1 MAIEKIKLNTLGTKE
16 HEIKYVPYGNVV
28 IEVKTSLPYEEI
40 IDLIQWAI
48 NYTMGDRTFISEP
61 LKRIMAD
68 LAIIKGFTNLDVD
81 RIEMN
86 DCSASEV
93 YEMYDIVKST
103 VLDLIKEN
111 IDEEQLKFFNDGF
124 EKTLDSLIIYS
135 NSAAGILE
143 KIQNDK
149 MAQTMQ
155 IDAFKD
161 FLENDKDTDRLISI
175 FKMMGLDTSELAA
188 PKVEIPKREIP
199 QGTNK

>member
-1 MAIEKIKLNTLGTKE
+1 MAIEKIKLNTLGVKE
-16 HEIKYVPYGNVV
+16 YEIKYVPYGNIV

-40 IDLIQWAI
+40 MDLIQWAI

-111 IDEEQLKFFNDGF
+111 IDKEQLKFFNDCF
-124 EKTLDSLIIYS
+124 EETLNSLIAYS

-149 MAQTMQ
+149 MAQIMQ

-161 FLENDKDTDRLISI
+161 FLENDKDTDKLVSI
-175 FKMMGLDTSELAA
+175 FKMMGLDTSELET
-188 PKVEIPKREIP
+188 PKTEIPKREIP
-199 QGTNK
+199 QGDNK

>member
-1 MAIEKIKLNTLGTKE
+1 MAIEKIKLNTLGVKE
-16 HEIKYVPYGNVV
+16 HEIKYVPYGNIV

-40 IDLIQWAI
+40 MDLIQWAI

-111 IDEEQLKFFNDGF
+111 IDKEQLKFFNDCF
-124 EKTLDSLIIYS
+124 EKTLDSLIVYS

-149 MAQTMQ
+149 MAQIMQ

-161 FLENDKDTDRLISI
+161 FLENDKDTDKLVSI
-175 FKMMGLDTSELAA
+175 FKMMGLDTSELEA
-188 PKVEIPKREIP
+188 PKTEIPKREIP
-199 QGTNK
+199 QGDNK

>member
-1 MAIEKIKLNTLGTKE
+1 MAIEKIKLNTLGVKE
-16 HEIKYVPYGNVV
+16 HEIKYVPYGNIV

-40 IDLIQWAI
+40 MDLIQWAI

-111 IDEEQLKFFNDGF
+111 IDKEQLKFFNDCF

-155 IDAFKD
+155 IDTFKD

-188 PKVEIPKREIP
+188 PKVEIP
-199 QGTNK
+199 QGANK

>member
-1 MAIEKIKLNTLGTKE
+1 MAIEKIKLNTLGIKD
-16 HEIKYVPYGNVV
+16 HEIKYVPYGNIV

-40 IDLIQWAI
+40 MDLIQWAI

-111 IDEEQLKFFNDGF
+111 IDGEQLKFFNDCF

-175 FKMMGLDTSELAA
+175 FKMMGLDTDGLAA
-188 PKVEIPKREIP
+188 SGVEIPEREIP
-199 QGTNK
+199 QGANK

>member
-1 MAIEKIKLNTLGTKE
+1 MAIEKIKLNTLGIKD
-16 HEIKYVPYGNVV
+16 HEIKYVPYGNIV

-40 IDLIQWAI
+40 MDLIQWAI

-111 IDEEQLKFFNDGF
+111 IDGEQLKFFNDCF

-175 FKMMGLDTSELAA
+175 FKMMGLDTDGLAA
-188 PKVEIPKREIP
+188 SNVEIPEREIP
-199 QGTNK
+199 QGANK

>member
-1 MAIEKIKLNTLGTKE
+1 MAIEKIKLNTLGIKD
-16 HEIKYVPYGNVV
+16 HEIKYVSYGNIV

-40 IDLIQWAI
+40 MDLIQWAI

-111 IDEEQLKFFNDGF
+111 IDGEQLKFFNDCF

-175 FKMMGLDTSELAA
+175 FKMMGLDTDGLAA
-188 PKVEIPKREIP
+188 SNVEIPGREIP
-199 QGTNK
+199 QGANK